1 MSKANKKARAMLD
14 FELATLGQVYH
25 PPKDVVDMTNK
36 QKARRLSLTNKAIK
50 GNAIKLLDGAMVL
63 KKTKKKNKRLI
74 REQQIKRGKEMAER
88 WQPKNLVFSGGE

>member
-1 MSKANKKARAMLD
+1 
-14 FELATLGQVYH
+14 
-25 PPKDVVDMTNK
+25 
-36 QKARRLSLTNKAIK
+36 
-50 GNAIKLLDGAMVL
+50 MVL